1 MRKSARYWMTGL
13 LGCLLLLVLAPPP
26 VHADGGAPNLA
37 YAAGAGP
44 GIAVIDIAQQKVTK
58 TFTLGGDPR
67 TIYLSLDGR
76 FLYVTQPAVDQVSV
90 LAAKT
95 GQVVCRTHI
104 AGNPSL
110 LAYDPQTDSLF
121 VAGNGSASIHNI
133 DPANCAL
140 LHTFDAGG
148 PIYGLALANL
158 ASDTQDNQLWVAD
171 TTGVAVFGT
180 KSRQQEARIAIPGN
194 VPRYL
199 AIPTG
204 LWVYVST
211 QQGRLYAI
219 DLNTHRLLLLL
230 SGGQFGTMD
239 FDENTGQIYVPD
251 SLHQQVESI
260 TPPGSGALKAPREP
274 AAVYHLDAA
283 PRSVAITS
291 DGQFGFIA
299 LDTGAVVMLDVPG
312 RQIVRVIPV
321 GGSPRFIITGLYPPD
336 LGTTPQQATLLTNAA
351 TILAYILVAAIILV
365 PLWFVLRQYRH
376 RKEKQT
382 G

>member
-1 MRKSARYWMTGL
+1 MRKNVRYWMAGL
-13 LGCLLLLVLAPPP
+13 FGCLVLLVLAPPP

-44 GIAVIDIAQQKVTK
+44 GIAVIDIAQQQVIK
-58 TFTLGGDPR
+58 TFTLGGDPQ

-76 FLYVTQPAVDQVSV
+76 FLYITQPALDQVSV

-95 GQVVCRTHI
+95 GQLVCRTHI

-110 LAYDPQTDSLF
+110 LAYDPETDSLF
-121 VAGNGSASIHNI
+121 VAGNGSASIDNI

-140 LHTFDAGG
+140 LHTFDTSG

-171 TTGVAVFGT
+171 AAGVVVFDT
-180 KSRQQEARIAIPGN
+180 KTRQQEARIPIPGN
-194 VPRYL
+194 NPRYL
-199 AIPTG
+199 SIPSG
-204 LWVYVST
+204 LWVYTTT

-219 DLNTHRLLLLL
+219 DLNTHHLLLLL

-239 FDENTGQIYVPD
+239 FDENTGQVYVPD
-251 SLHQQVESI
+251 SLHRQVDSI
-260 TPPGSGALKAPREP
+260 TPPGSGMLNAPREP

-299 LDTGAVVMLDVPG
+299 LETGAVVMLDVPG
-312 RQIVRVIPV
+312 RQIVRAIPV

-336 LGTTPQQATLLTNAA
+336 LGTTPQQATLLTTGA

-365 PLWFVLRQYRH
+365 PLWFVLHRH
-376 RKEKQT
+376 RKEKLT